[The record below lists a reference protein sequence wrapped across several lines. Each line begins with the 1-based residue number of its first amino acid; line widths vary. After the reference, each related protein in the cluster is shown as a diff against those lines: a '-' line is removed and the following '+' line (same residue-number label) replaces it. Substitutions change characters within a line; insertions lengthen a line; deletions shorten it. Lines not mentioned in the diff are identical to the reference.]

1 MASLVVDWTKELQD
15 EGNLGDGSASVAAFD
30 EAYYLRVS
38 SSRLARHHFHFDF
51 IYAITTRNVEA
62 ECLED
67 LLHPG
72 TR

>member
-38 SSRLARHHFHFDF
+38 RFKTCMLPYPLCTHLHSIDSSKTC
-51 IYAITTRNVEA
+51 YV
-62 ECLED
+62 
-67 LLHPG
+67 G
-72 TR
+72 S